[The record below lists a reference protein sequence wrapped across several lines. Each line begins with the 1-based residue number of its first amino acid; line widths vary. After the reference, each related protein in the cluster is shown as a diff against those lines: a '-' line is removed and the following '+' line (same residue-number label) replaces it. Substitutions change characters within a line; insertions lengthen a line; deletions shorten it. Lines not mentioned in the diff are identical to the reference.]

1 MSRPEAVKANFQWPH
16 AALILVGSTFVI
28 ACAYIAIVSAKES
41 GAREA
46 KLIMINSACGD
57 SGGRVAA
64 GWEEVCAKN
73 LGPDDIEVTRTV
85 IQGE

>member
-1 MSRPEAVKANFQWPH
+1 MSRPEVVKAKFQWLH
-16 AALILVGSTFVI
+16 AALILVVSAFVI

-46 KLIMINSACGD
+46 KLMLINSACGD
-57 SGGRVAA
+57 STGRVAA
-64 GWEEVCAKN
+64 GWEEVCAKK

-85 IQGE
+85 IRGE